1 MYYMKKL
8 VRMLLSLFL
17 IGTLAFLLLEWIPGD
32 SATAILGVEASVED
46 IENLRRQLG
55 LHLSFGERYL
65 SYIKNVLHGNL
76 GLSFKYGEPVS
87 KLILERLPITLS
99 IAVFAIFLV
108 FVVSIPLSFFL
119 HHTKS
124 KRVKKIGE
132 FLLGLCISIPSF
144 WLGILFMYF
153 FGIILRW
160 ASTGYNDSYS
170 SLFLPSLIIAIPKIG
185 WISMHLYSNLYKEL
199 REDYIKYFYSN
210 GMKTM
215 YLNFYI
221 LKNAILP
228 VVPLTGMLLL
238 ELVTGVVIIE
248 QIFSIPG
255 IGRLLVSSVFT
266 RDIPL
271 VEGLIFY
278 TSAFLIIMNFVIDIV
293 YSFLDPRIKLGE

>member
-32 SATAILGVEASVED
+32 SATAILGVEASAED